1 VTDKQVQKQ
10 VIVVGGGVV
19 GVCTAYFLA
28 MAGHEVAVLER
39 CASVAEEAS
48 FGNAGII
55 APGYA
60 APFAGPGVP
69 GKLLT
74 SVFRSEAPMLF
85 RPHASRAL
93 WRWVRQWQAESEPQR
108 YLVNQ
113 ERMRRVAF
121 YSQQILNELMQQHP
135 LDYEKTHGVLQLF
148 QTEKELAQN
157 AAARA
162 LLAENGVPHRLL
174 DAEEA
179 RAIEP
184 GLAAAAPLA
193 GALYFPDGESGNCAL
208 FTKQLRQLAQS
219 IGVQFHFMVNVDAI
233 QPDGDRIG
241 LRIGE
246 QTISADRLVLA
257 AGAASTQLLQP
268 LGIDLPLYPVKGYSI
283 TLPIRNFDA
292 APVAALIDESH
303 QVAITRIGNRLRIAG
318 IAELG
323 SRELGPSERA
333 MQTLIKA
340 GDTWFPGAAPY
351 QGAALWHGA
360 RPMLPEGPP
369 LLGAT
374 PIRNLFLNLGHGAH
388 GWAMAAGSGKIL
400 ADLIS
405 QRTPEIDLDGL
416 TLARYG

>member
-1 VTDKQVQKQ
+1 MTDKQVQKQ

-48 FGNAGII
+48 FANAGII

-60 APFAGPGVP
+60 TSFAGSGVS
-69 GKLLT
+69 GKRLT
-74 SVFRSEAPMLF
+74 SLFRSEAPMLF

-93 WRWVRQWQAESEPQR
+93 WHWVRQWQAEVEPPR
-108 YLVNQ
+108 YLINQ
-113 ERMRRVAF
+113 ERIRRVAF

-148 QTEKELAQN
+148 QTEKDVAQN

-162 LLAENGVPHRLL
+162 LLAENGVPHELL
-174 DAEEA
+174 DAEAA

-184 GLAAAAPLA
+184 GLADGAPLA
-193 GALYFPDGESGNCAL
+193 GALYFPEAESGNCAL
-208 FTKQLRQLAQS
+208 FTKHLRQLAQA
-219 IGVQFHFMVNVDAI
+219 IGVQFHFLINVDAI
-233 QPDGDRIG
+233 EPDGQRIG

-246 QTISADRLVLA
+246 QRISADRLVLA

-283 TLPIRNFDA
+283 TLPIRNYDA

-318 IAELG
+318 IAETG
-323 SRELGPSERA
+323 SLELGPPERA
-333 MQTLIKA
+333 LKALIDA
-340 GDTWFPGAAPY
+340 GDTWFPGAAAY
-351 QGAALWHGA
+351 QSATLWHGA